1 MHACVTM
8 KSAINVTVSISSSH
22 AIGRPPNGSPAA
34 LYRSQNPNPSQQ
46 SASCNRARPMNV
58 NRETR

>member
-1 MHACVTM
+1 MRACVTM
-8 KSAINVTVSISSSH
+8 KSAINVTVSISSR

-34 LYRSQNPNPSQQ
+34 LYGSQNPSPSRQ

>member
-1 MHACVTM
+1 M
-8 KSAINVTVSISSSH
+8 KSAINVMVSISSSH